1 MWIEQHLPEA
11 RRGKRRGDLR
21 VDPDVAVRVRPFM
34 IPLGASYSPSTA
46 TNHHTIDDG
55 VIHEVGGGESGER
68 RAAQNADGTRRLA
81 QPA

>member
-1 MWIEQHLPEA
+1 
-11 RRGKRRGDLR
+11 
-21 VDPDVAVRVRPFM
+21 M